1 MSRNKINGRGRP
13 QKENQDNQE
22 DILLDDNYI
31 ATNELA
37 LKLLDII
44 SSFATYK
51 LLTITGPNGQKN
63 NEETKLRRKNVEKVQ
78 IKIREKLKIQE
89 DYTFFLRDID
99 NCTLSYELNNNEL
112 IDRNRYQLNIEE
124 FQNLKINPSILHSI
138 ELVNNQLNQEL
149 QQFLI
154 EFIKQYSYQQDS
166 IEQFK
171 ESFFDY
177 ILNSPGKFQEI
188 INWSQLYDASYDEKT
203 ELLKLEV
210 KYFKQKFMANEQI
223 QSKKYKVD
231 EKRENQLKQDLSQIQ
246 KLENYKGDYK
256 SLKLLINDLTE
267 TLKQFWCQNNI

>member
-1 MSRNKINGRGRP
+1 MSRNKSNGRGRP

-37 LKLLDII
+37 LKLLEII
-44 SSFATYK
+44 SSFASYK

-89 DYTFFLRDID
+89 DYTFFLRDLD
-99 NCTLSYELNNNEL
+99 NCTISYELNNNEL
-112 IDRNRYQLNIEE
+112 IDRNRYQLNMEE

-154 EFIKQYSYQQDS
+154 EFIKQYSYQQDL

-177 ILNSPGKFQEI
+177 ILNNPDKFQEI

-210 KYFKQKFMANEQI
+210 KYFKKKFMANEQI

-246 KLENYKGDYK
+246 KLENNKGDYK
-256 SLKLLINDLTE
+256 SLKLLINDITE
-267 TLKQFWCQNNI
+267 TLKQFWGQNNI